1 MYGLIQYSLEKG
13 KTSLREES
21 VCGLRF
27 WAETL
32 PEPGR
37 GFLRRRAVVC
47 AARKLTE
54 LGVVRAVFPEA
65 FPDGAVF
72 AEQGILPVETL
83 PLYRALTG
91 ELARTA
97 LEVRGLSGG
106 GAVVAVLANQLTAE
120 VRRAVTELCVR
131 NRYVILSAPDRN
143 GAFSR
148 QLRREY
154 GAPVVLSN
162 EPAQLA
168 RAAVAVCFVPYAPV
182 SPDQTVIDLSR
193 EGGAAGF
200 RLTLEERE
208 EELPSGRR
216 DQLLAALW
224 ASGALRPSQVT
235 VKAEAAGQSGL

>member
-1 MYGLIQYSLEKG
+1 MYGLVQYSSEKG
-13 KTSLREES
+13 KTALWEES

-27 WAETL
+27 WTVTL

-37 GFLRRRAVVC
+37 GFLRRRAVAR
-47 AARKLTE
+47 AARE
-54 LGVVRAVFPEA
+54 LKEPGVVRAVFPEA
-65 FPDGAVF
+65 FPDEAAF
-72 AEQGILPVETL
+72 TERGILPVETL

-91 ELARTA
+91 ELVRSA
-97 LEVRGLSGG
+97 LEARGLSGG
-106 GAVVAVLANQLTAE
+106 GAVVAVLAKQLTAE

-143 GAFSR
+143 GEFSR

-168 RAAVAVCFVPYAPV
+168 RAAVAVCFAPYAPA
-182 SPDQTVIDLSR
+182 SPDQTVVDLSR

-208 EELPSGRR
+208 EGLPSGRR

-224 ASGALRPSQVT
+224 ASGALRPSQVA